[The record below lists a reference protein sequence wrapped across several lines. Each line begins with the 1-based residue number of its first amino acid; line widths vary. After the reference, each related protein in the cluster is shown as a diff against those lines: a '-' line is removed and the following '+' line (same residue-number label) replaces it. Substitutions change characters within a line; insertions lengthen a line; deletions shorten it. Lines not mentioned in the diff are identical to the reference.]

1 MPGLLAILHSH
12 KQRIARVIGL
22 GGVLLVAS
30 LLLRGAP
37 RKVDVEFD
45 LGPQHNQ
52 FVEIRVAY
60 VQGGEE
66 LHGVSFSF
74 PNGVPGSVQHS
85 LQLPAGEFEVRT
97 ELRPEHGPSLAS
109 VGRLRA
115 PADSRV
121 HIRVPTE
128 PR

>member
-1 MPGLLAILHSH
+1 MPRLLALLQAH
-12 KQRIARVIGL
+12 KQRIARVVGL
-22 GGVLLVAS
+22 AGVLIVAS
-30 LLLRGAP
+30 LLIRGSP

-45 LGPQHNQ
+45 LGPEHSE

-109 VGRLRA
+109 VGRLSA
-115 PADSRV
+115 PSDARV

-128 PR
+128 RR

>member
-1 MPGLLAILHSH
+1 MPGLLAILQAH
-12 KQRIARVIGL
+12 KQRIARLVGL
-22 GGVLLVAS
+22 AGVLIVAS
-30 LLLRGAP
+30 LLIRGAP

-45 LGPQHNQ
+45 LGPQHGE

-97 ELRPEHGPSLAS
+97 ELRPEHGPTLAS

-115 PADSRV
+115 PSDALV

-128 PR
+128 RR

>member
-1 MPGLLAILHSH
+1 MPGLLAILQAH
-12 KQRIARVIGL
+12 KQRIARLIALSGILIVG
-22 GGVLLVAS
+22 S
-30 LLLRGAP
+30 LLMRGVP

-45 LGPQHNQ
+45 IGPDHRN

-66 LHGVSFSF
+66 LHGVKLSF
-74 PNGVPGSVQHS
+74 PDGVPGSVQHS
-85 LQLPAGEFEVRT
+85 VQLPEGEFEVHT
-97 ELRPEHGPSLAS
+97 ELRPERGPAVAS

-115 PADSRV
+115 PSDGRV

>member
-1 MPGLLAILHSH
+1 MPGLLAILQAH
-12 KQRIARVIGL
+12 KQRIARLVGL
-22 GGVLLVAS
+22 AGVLIVAS
-30 LLLRGAP
+30 LLFKGAP

-45 LGPQHNQ
+45 IGPGHRN

-66 LHGVSFSF
+66 LHGVQLSF
-74 PNGVPGSVQHS
+74 PEGVPGSVQHTV
-85 LQLPAGEFEVRT
+85 QLPEGEFEVHT
-97 ELRPEHGPSLAS
+97 ELRPQHGPTVAS

-115 PADSRV
+115 PSDGRV

-128 PR
+128 RR